1 MLAFILAID
10 KERDMLFYEMD
21 YQIDKP
27 LYTEDK
33 KDVRAEKRR
42 LINIINRQE
51 HTVSKTMR
59 FDVVETNDYNIFIT
73 VFISDE
79 NKDDEREKAKEFLA
93 SLGVSDVK
101 LLSLREITIRS
112 YIENIETANSNGFVD
127 NARLLFAKV
136 DEDIRGY
143 QYDMSLKEQIVSE
156 TLTREDALER
166 ARKLCCIPDLEDE
179 IERIFKG
186 AASLSPFAHPVQYV
200 VFCDSENARRKVRE
214 LLVASLYSAGRLRSR
229 RICFVGFD
237 SLDDEDCDSFDGEE
251 EASLYGVQRG
261 STLIFRAPYVSYSDG
276 TRKDRNDGVREVC
289 KSILKYHQ
297 STLTIIELKKKSIET
312 FENIKEALPDIRF
325 VELRERMIDAKK
337 AKRTLKT
344 RAAGDGIK
352 ECKALLS
359 LVDEKTDYYYDDLDK
374 LYSSWFDKRLCQEVY
389 PQYKDLV
396 VGKSAPPR
404 KVKGSAYSDFEKLIG
419 LESAKKVIRS
429 AIDYNKARKIFSD
442 NGIEDET
449 MCRHMVFTGNPGSAK
464 TTVARLFA
472 QIMKDNGILPSGNL
486 IEVGRA
492 GIVDRYVGGTAPRV
506 KNLFE
511 RAQGNVLFIDEA
523 YSLYDGDRGLYGDEA
538 VNTIV
543 QEMENHRGD
552 TIVIFAGYR
561 DKMETF
567 LNSNPGLKS
576 RIAFHVNFDDYS
588 EDELWR
594 ILNLFVENGGM
605 TMESTVEE
613 KVRPIL
619 REASTH
625 ENFGNG
631 RFVRNLYEKARRN
644 QASRVVNMD
653 EEHRDRKALTL
664 LISDD
669 FEAIGNYTE
678 KDKIIGFAL

>member
-1 MLAFILAID
+1 
-10 KERDMLFYEMD
+10 MLFYEMD

-27 LYTEDK
+27 LYTEEK

-42 LINIINRQE
+42 LVNIINRQE

-59 FDVVETNDYNIFIT
+59 FDIVETNDYNIFIT

-79 NKDDEREKAKEFLA
+79 NKDDEREKVKEFLA
-93 SLGVSDVK
+93 SLGVSGVR

-127 NARLLFAKV
+127 NPRLLLSKV
-136 DEDIRGY
+136 DENIRGY
-143 QYDMSLKEQIVSE
+143 QYDTSFKEQIVSE
-156 TLTREDALER
+156 TLTREEALER

-214 LLVASLYSAGRLRSR
+214 LLVASLYSVGRLRSR
-229 RICFVGFD
+229 RICFVGSD

-251 EASLYGVQRG
+251 EASLYDVQRG
-261 STLIFRAPYVSYSDG
+261 STLIFRAPYISYSDG
-276 TRKDRNDGVREVC
+276 MRKDRDDGVREVC

-297 STLTIIELKKKSIET
+297 NTLTIIELKKKSVET
-312 FENIKEALPDIRF
+312 FENIKEALPGIRF
-325 VELRERMIDAKK
+325 VVLKERMIDAKK
-337 AKRTLKT
+337 AKRTLKS
-344 RAAGDGIK
+344 RASSDGIK

-374 LYSSWFDKRLCQEVY
+374 LYSTWFDTRLCQEVY

-396 VGKSAPPR
+396 AGKSALPR
-404 KVKGSAYSDFEKLIG
+404 KVKGSAYGDLEKLIG

-472 QIMKDNGILPSGNL
+472 QIMKDNGILPCGNL

-492 GIVDRYVGGTAPRV
+492 DIVDRYVGGTAPRV

-543 QEMENHRGD
+543 QEMENHRSD
-552 TIVIFAGYR
+552 TVVIFAGYK

-594 ILNLFVENGGM
+594 ILNLFVEKGGM
-605 TMESTVEE
+605 TMERDVEE
-613 KVRPIL
+613 KVRPIF

-625 ENFGNG
+625 QNFGNG

-653 EEHRDRKALTL
+653 EDHRDRKALTL

-669 FEAIGNYTE
+669 FEALGDYTE
-678 KDKIIGFAL
+678 KDRIIGFAS

>member
-1 MLAFILAID
+1 
-10 KERDMLFYEMD
+10 MLFYEMD

-27 LYTEDK
+27 LYTEEK

-42 LINIINRQE
+42 LVNIINRQE

-59 FDVVETNDYNIFIT
+59 FDIVETNDYNIFIT

-93 SLGVSDVK
+93 SLGVSGVR

-127 NARLLFAKV
+127 NPRLLLSKV
-136 DEDIRGY
+136 DENIRGY
-143 QYDMSLKEQIVSE
+143 QYDTSFKEQIVSE
-156 TLTREDALER
+156 TLTREEALER

-229 RICFVGFD
+229 RICFVGSD
-237 SLDDEDCDSFDGEE
+237 SLDDEDNDSFDGEE
-251 EASLYGVQRG
+251 EASLYDVQRG

-276 TRKDRNDGVREVC
+276 MRKDRDDGVREVC

-297 STLTIIELKKKSIET
+297 NTLTIIELKKKSVET
-312 FENIKEALPDIRF
+312 FENIKEALPGIRF
-325 VELRERMIDAKK
+325 VVLKERMIDAKK
-337 AKRTLKT
+337 AKRTLKS
-344 RAAGDGIK
+344 RASSDGIK

-359 LVDEKTDYYYDDLDK
+359 LVDEKTDYYYDDLDRI
-374 LYSSWFDKRLCQEVY
+374 YSTWFDTRLCQEVY

-396 VGKSAPPR
+396 AGKSALPR
-404 KVKGSAYSDFEKLIG
+404 KVKGSAYGDLEKLIG

-464 TTVARLFA
+464 TTVAQLFA
-472 QIMKDNGILPSGNL
+472 QIMKDNGILPNGNL

-492 GIVDRYVGGTAPRV
+492 DIVDRYVGGTAPRV

-543 QEMENHRGD
+543 QEMENHRAD
-552 TIVIFAGYR
+552 TVVIFAGYR

-594 ILNLFVENGGM
+594 ILNLFVEKGGM
-605 TMESTVEE
+605 TMERGVEE
-613 KVRPIL
+613 KVRPIF

-625 ENFGNG
+625 QNFGNG

-669 FEAIGNYTE
+669 FEALGDYTE
-678 KDKIIGFAL
+678 KDRIIGFAS

>member
-1 MLAFILAID
+1 
-10 KERDMLFYEMD
+10 MLFYEMD

-27 LYTEDK
+27 LYTEEK

-42 LINIINRQE
+42 LVNIINRQE

-59 FDVVETNDYNIFIT
+59 FDIVETNDYNIFIT

-93 SLGVSDVK
+93 SLGVSGVK

-127 NARLLFAKV
+127 NPRLLLSKV
-136 DEDIRGY
+136 DENIRGY
-143 QYDMSLKEQIVSE
+143 QYDTSFKEQIVSE
-156 TLTREDALER
+156 TLTREEALER

-229 RICFVGFD
+229 RICFVGSD

-251 EASLYGVQRG
+251 EASLYDVQRG

-276 TRKDRNDGVREVC
+276 MRKDRDDGVREVC

-297 STLTIIELKKKSIET
+297 NTLTIIELKKKSVET
-312 FENIKEALPDIRF
+312 FENIKEALPNIRF
-325 VELRERMIDAKK
+325 VVLKERMIDAKK
-337 AKRTLKT
+337 AKRTLKS
-344 RAAGDGIK
+344 RASSDGIK

-359 LVDEKTDYYYDDLDK
+359 LVDEKTDYYYDDLDRI
-374 LYSSWFDKRLCQEVY
+374 YSTWFDTRLCQEVY

-396 VGKSAPPR
+396 AGKSALPR
-404 KVKGSAYSDFEKLIG
+404 KVKGSAYSDLEKLIG

-472 QIMKDNGILPSGNL
+472 QIMKDNGILPCGNL

-492 GIVDRYVGGTAPRV
+492 DIVDRYVGGTAPRV

-543 QEMENHRGD
+543 QEMENHRAD
-552 TIVIFAGYR
+552 TVVIFAGYK

-594 ILNLFVENGGM
+594 ILNLFVEKGGM
-605 TMESTVEE
+605 TMERDVEE
-613 KVRPIL
+613 KVRPIF

-625 ENFGNG
+625 QNFGNG

-653 EEHRDRKALTL
+653 EDHRDRKALTL

-669 FEAIGNYTE
+669 FEALGDYTE
-678 KDKIIGFAL
+678 KDRIIGFAS

>member
-1 MLAFILAID
+1 
-10 KERDMLFYEMD
+10 MLFYEMD

-27 LYTEDK
+27 LYTEEK

-42 LINIINRQE
+42 LVNIINRQE

-59 FDVVETNDYNIFIT
+59 FDIVETNDYNIFIT

-93 SLGVSDVK
+93 SLGVSGVK
-101 LLSLREITIRS
+101 LLSLREITVRS
-112 YIENIETANSNGFVD
+112 YIENIEMANSNGFVD
-127 NARLLFAKV
+127 NPRLLLSKV

-143 QYDMSLKEQIVSE
+143 QYDTSFKEQIVSE
-156 TLTREDALER
+156 TLTREEALER

-229 RICFVGFD
+229 RICFVGSD

-251 EASLYGVQRG
+251 EASLYDVQRG

-276 TRKDRNDGVREVC
+276 TRKDRDDGVREVC

-297 STLTIIELKKKSIET
+297 NTLTIIELKKKSGET
-312 FENIKEALPDIRF
+312 FENIKEALPNIRF
-325 VELRERMIDAKK
+325 VVLKERMIDAKK
-337 AKRTLKT
+337 AKRTLKS
-344 RAAGDGIK
+344 RASSDGIK

-359 LVDEKTDYYYDDLDK
+359 LVDEKTDYYYDDLDRI
-374 LYSSWFDKRLCQEVY
+374 YSTWFDTRLCQEVY

-396 VGKSAPPR
+396 AGKSALPR
-404 KVKGSAYSDFEKLIG
+404 KVKGSAYSDLEKLIG

-442 NGIEDET
+442 NGFDDET

-472 QIMKDNGILPSGNL
+472 QIMKDNGILPCGNL

-492 GIVDRYVGGTAPRV
+492 DIVDRYVGGTAPRV

-543 QEMENHRGD
+543 QEMENHRSD
-552 TIVIFAGYR
+552 TVVIFAGYK

-594 ILNLFVENGGM
+594 ILNLFVEKGGM
-605 TMESTVEE
+605 TMERGVEE
-613 KVRPIL
+613 KVRPIF

-625 ENFGNG
+625 QNFGNG

-653 EEHRDRKALTL
+653 ENHRDRKALTL

-669 FEAIGNYTE
+669 FEALGDYTE
-678 KDKIIGFAL
+678 KDRIIGFAS

>member
-1 MLAFILAID
+1 
-10 KERDMLFYEMD
+10 MLFYEMD

-27 LYTEDK
+27 LYTEEK

-42 LINIINRQE
+42 LVNIINRQE

-59 FDVVETNDYNIFIT
+59 FDIVETNDYNIFIT

-93 SLGVSDVK
+93 SLGVSGVR

-127 NARLLFAKV
+127 NPRLLLSKV
-136 DEDIRGY
+136 DENIRGY
-143 QYDMSLKEQIVSE
+143 QYDTSFKEQIVSE
-156 TLTREDALER
+156 TLTREEALER

-214 LLVASLYSAGRLRSR
+214 LLVASLYSVGRLRSR
-229 RICFVGFD
+229 RICFVGSD

-251 EASLYGVQRG
+251 EASLYDVQRG
-261 STLIFRAPYVSYSDG
+261 STLIFRAPYISYSDG
-276 TRKDRNDGVREVC
+276 MRKDRDDGVREVC

-297 STLTIIELKKKSIET
+297 NTLTIIELKKKSVET
-312 FENIKEALPDIRF
+312 FENIKEALPGIRF
-325 VELRERMIDAKK
+325 VVLKERMIDAKK
-337 AKRTLKT
+337 AKRTLKS
-344 RAAGDGIK
+344 RASSDGIK

-374 LYSSWFDKRLCQEVY
+374 LYSSWFDTRLCQEVY
-389 PQYKDLV
+389 PQYKELV
-396 VGKSAPPR
+396 VGKSALPR
-404 KVKGSAYSDFEKLIG
+404 KVKGSAYGDLEKLIG

-472 QIMKDNGILPSGNL
+472 QIMKDNGILPNGNL

-492 GIVDRYVGGTAPRV
+492 DIVDRYVGGTAPRV

-511 RAQGNVLFIDEA
+511 RAEGNVLFIDEA

-543 QEMENHRGD
+543 QEMENHRAD
-552 TIVIFAGYR
+552 TVVIFAGYR

-594 ILNLFVENGGM
+594 ILNLFVEKGGM
-605 TMESTVEE
+605 TMERGVEE
-613 KVRPIL
+613 KVRPIF

-625 ENFGNG
+625 QNFGNG

-669 FEAIGNYTE
+669 FEALGDYTE
-678 KDKIIGFAL
+678 KDRIIGFAS